1 MLYYVVLY
9 RQLPRQLE
17 TKMELVEIFYDLV
30 YII

>member
-9 RQLPRQLE
+9 RQLLRQLE
-17 TKMELVEIFYDLV
+17 SKMELVEICYDLV